1 MAQVRKTS
9 AFEKMLLV
17 VGLLVLVIGYMLIN
31 KTYIAEGSA
40 LSWGLLQT
48 IFLWMLMVIFIIL
61 LAIGEDIKEG
71 ILIEQLEEIKS
82 LKEAKREL
90 ESMHEYNSVFEELE
104 KAERRKVKLRV
115 TEEM

>member
-82 LKEAKREL
+82 LKDSILKG
-90 ESMHEYNSVFEELE
+90 
-104 KAERRKVKLRV
+104 KKKG
-115 TEEM
+115 